1 MSCDDHPSIYHTS
14 HHSCLN
20 PCHAMASG
28 LKDVYLV
35 IGGSGFL
42 GRHIVNALLA
52 RGDSVSVFD
61 IVQRYHDV
69 PFYTGDI
76 TEQDSIS
83 EALRQV
89 CTGLMRLP
97 SWLCSN
103 PFLERYDVHCPHR
116 FPASWTGRRCII
128 LEGQRRRY
136 FDRDICSN
144 RQ

>member
-1 MSCDDHPSIYHTS
+1 
-14 HHSCLN
+14 
-20 PCHAMASG
+20 MASSS
-28 LKDVYLV
+28 KDVYLV

-89 CTGLMRLP
+89 CTGTMSFPRQ
-97 SWLCSN
+97 LC
-103 PFLERYDVHCPHR
+103 
-116 FPASWTGRRCII
+116 
-128 LEGQRRRY
+128 
-136 FDRDICSN
+136 
-144 RQ
+144 